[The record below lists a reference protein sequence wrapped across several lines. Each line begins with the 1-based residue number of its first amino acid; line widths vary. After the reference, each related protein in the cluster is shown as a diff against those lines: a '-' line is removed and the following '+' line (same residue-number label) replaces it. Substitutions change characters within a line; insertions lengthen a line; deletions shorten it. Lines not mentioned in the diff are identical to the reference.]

1 LAQITP
7 WFIERGV
14 RVAAVTLGKAY
25 EAKMFCAQ
33 RSPQIVCLSNPDQ
46 SAYQMY
52 GIGRAGARELF
63 NPMVTFAGVRAAT
76 KGFLP
81 SSTDTDMLQLSAT
94 FVIDASGFVR
104 YAHYNKHVADH
115 PKMAKLKEVVETLL

>member
-1 LAQITP
+1 M
-7 WFIERGV
+7 

-33 RSPQIVCLSNPDQ
+33 RSPEIVCLSNPDQ
-46 SAYQMY
+46 SAYQTY
-52 GIGRAGARELF
+52 GIGHAGGRELF
-63 NPMVTFAGVRAAT
+63 SPAVVFAGVRAAT

-81 SSTDTDMLQLSAT
+81 SNTDTDMLQLSAT
-94 FVIDASGFVR
+94 FVIDASGVVR

-115 PKMAKLKEVVETLL
+115 PKMAKLKEVVESLV